1 MSSDFI
7 DSLLGSRL
15 ESIISSLRKNLSLIN
30 VGRPNPDIIG
40 SIRLEYCGSNSQIN
54 YLASIKIVDGN
65 SIVVTPYDRSTIKII
80 SDAIAKSELGLN
92 PMNDGADIKV
102 IFPPLSEERRN
113 NLVKLVKER
122 GEETKIAIRNLRR
135 DAKEEIKRQNENLS
149 QDIERRYNDDLEKV
163 IFDAIRQVDSII
175 AEKSSNIM
183 KV

>member
-7 DSLLGSRL
+7 DSLLASRL
-15 ESIISSLRKNLSLIN
+15 DSIISSLRKHLSLIN

-40 SIRLEYCGSNSQIN
+40 SIHIEYCGSNSQIN
-54 YLASIKIVDGN
+54 YLAGIKVVGGN
-65 SIVVTPYDRSTIKII
+65 TVVVTPYDRATIKII
-80 SDAIAKSELGLN
+80 SDAIAKSDLGLN

-113 NLVKLVKER
+113 DLVKLVKER

-135 DAKEEIKRQNENLS
+135 AAKDELKRQNENLS
-149 QDIERRYNDDLEKV
+149 QDIERRYNDELQKAID
-163 IFDAIRQVDSII
+163 DAIAQVESII
-175 AEKSSNIM
+175 CEKSENIK